1 MWCSESLHGTAP
13 YSITKDKT
21 LSQKSII
28 QFKKK
33 GNCLAYRNASYSVSI
48 YHLMEKYKRFL

>member
-21 LSQKSII
+21 LLQNSII

-33 GNCLAYRNASYSVSI
+33 GYCLEHIGKPHILSQSNI
-48 YHLMEKYKRFL
+48 